1 MGSEIR
7 KIVQNVR
14 GRDGFMCL
22 SKIAEE
28 APTEILARGPD
39 AMKAYHKACESGTQ
53 PVFRTRLMLVGQDR
67 VGKTS
72 LKKALVG
79 QR

>member
-1 MGSEIR
+1 MRCEYGTWRNLTS
-7 KIVQNVR
+7 
-14 GRDGFMCL
+14 RDYL
-22 SKIAEE
+22 VVAEE

-53 PVFRTRLMLVGQDR
+53 AVFRTRLMLVGQDR

-72 LKKALVG
+72 LKKSLIG

>member
-1 MGSEIR
+1 MDIQSGTLHGYQMLNQSCFLLS
-7 KIVQNVR
+7 
-14 GRDGFMCL
+14 DGGD
-22 SKIAEE
+22 
-28 APTEILARGPD
+28 APAEILARGPQ
-39 AMKAYHKACESGTQ
+39 AMLAFQHAANSGTK

-72 LKKALVG
+72 LKKSLTG

>member
-1 MGSEIR
+1 MLPIS
-7 KIVQNVR
+7 
-14 GRDGFMCL
+14 
-22 SKIAEE
+22 AE
-28 APTEILARGPD
+28 APVEIIARGQD
-39 AMKAYHKACESGTQ
+39 AKRAYRTACEQGTQ

-72 LKKALVG
+72 LKNALTG